1 MKALPPSFFA
11 LFDYSDKEDLEREG
25 VTQAV
30 LDYTR
35 HPYIIIG
42 SFVKGVEN
50 FYIICQ
56 GYHRQ
61 YGRQF
66 ERVEQ
71 TVKLKYFNR
80 LYVFLESFEENNLE
94 HVLKVQDFDHGEIT
108 FAFDQVITFYESLE
122 EYEKCARLHKILQ
135 VITGVEV
142 GDLV

>member
-1 MKALPPSFFA
+1 MKALPPSFFN
-11 LFDYSDKEDLEREG
+11 LFNYSDKEDIEKEG
-25 VTQAV
+25 ITQAV
-30 LDYTR
+30 LDYTH

-42 SFVKGVEN
+42 SFIKGVEN

-71 TVKLKYFNR
+71 TVKQKYFDR
-80 LYVFLESFEENNLE
+80 LYTFLENFKENNLE
-94 HVLKVQDFDHGEIT
+94 HVLQVQDFDHSEIT
-108 FAFDQVITFYESLE
+108 FAFDQVISFYESTE
-122 EYEKCARLHKILQ
+122 EYEKCARLHKILH
-135 VITGVEV
+135 VITAVEV